1 MLMKFFECTAYFHDG
16 SLLEIID
23 NGASIKFFLES
34 AEVDPSSFLHSFQLS
49 KENTLQGV
57 LNLKGIK
64 KILVDGQPIK
74 RPLNMK
80 YPDGE
85 ILNLDI
91 QEESFFLLIEWK
103 NSPPRGQA
111 NDVSEIEIEAEGICW
126 ENKLFDSSKLE
137 KNDEYLDENSRP
149 VRRGRHD
156 SRLYPEE

>member
-1 MLMKFFECTAYFHDG
+1 MKFSECTAYFHDG

-23 NGASIKFFLES
+23 NGTSIKFFLES
-34 AEVDPSSFLHSFQLS
+34 AEVDPSSFLRSFPLS

-74 RPLNMK
+74 HPLNMK

-91 QEESFFLLIEWK
+91 QGETFFLLIEWK
-103 NSPPRGQA
+103 NSPTRG
-111 NDVSEIEIEAEGICW
+111 
-126 ENKLFDSSKLE
+126 
-137 KNDEYLDENSRP
+137 
-149 VRRGRHD
+149 
-156 SRLYPEE
+156 